1 MSKDSSAKYYQNN
14 KEKPEKKA
22 CDIKISQQYKHFSE
36 DEKQKLVKREKT
48 PYNYQKILLVFL
60 KSNDIE
66 KYLNEE

>member
-1 MSKDSSAKYYQNN
+1 MKN
-14 KEKPEKKA
+14 KSLLSIEKN
-22 CDIKISQQYKHFSE
+22 IKQ
-36 DEKQKLVKREKT
+36 EKT